1 MSCEE
6 ANINPMIMS
15 MSTGVMVMVMV
26 MVILAAAGGEWHD
39 RRRRTRMTRIA
50 SGIDLDGIDGRTRS
64 GNEDTR
70 D

>member
-15 MSTGVMVMVMV
+15 MSTGVMVMV
-26 MVILAAAGGEWHD
+26 ILAAAGGEWHD
-39 RRRRTRMTRIA
+39 RRRRIRMTRIA